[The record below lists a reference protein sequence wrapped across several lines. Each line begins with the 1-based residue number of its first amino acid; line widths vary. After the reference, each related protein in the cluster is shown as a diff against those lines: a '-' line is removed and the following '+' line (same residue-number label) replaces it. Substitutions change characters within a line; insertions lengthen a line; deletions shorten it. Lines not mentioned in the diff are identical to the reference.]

1 LWRRVSHRRRP
12 LVVRCRLERGVFHR
26 GHRDGERAALA
37 AELHRAA
44 LAVHRTRQRDAQH
57 APLRLAGAVSR
68 PCAVAKS
75 LRVEGWGCG
84 GVMRGQWSGTPRVES
99 LTVRRQQLHVQP
111 ARQQLHQ
118 QRAGCARGCGQL
130 RHHAAHGA
138 QLTVVLHRAGAG
150 GERGLHGRCRVRRSS
165 SSERLCSASYAPHRS
180 TTGASPPPH
189 LRSVALSP
197 PSLTPV
203 HTDPVDAAARWMR
216 RTVRANTTQQSAAI
230 IAVVGAPSRRV
241 LLKTGWSEQ
250 GTGAWV
256 PAWRWT
262 SGRHMRVIGRIHIHP
277 NHPHARAAGHPN
289 PIPASPFKPPAARSA
304 FLPVPTS
311 GHFVKRVTQP
321 VAAIAFAGGGFVCGE
336 PERDDGRRAVR

>member
-1 LWRRVSHRRRP
+1 MRRGDARAVVRHPTRRESHRP
-12 LVVRCRLERGVFHR
+12 AAAAA
-26 GHRDGERAALA
+26 RAAGPPA
-37 AELHRAA
+37 APPAA
-44 LAVHRTRQRDAQH
+44 RWLCTRLWA
-57 APLRLAGAVSR
+57 AA
-68 PCAVAKS
+68 
-75 LRVEGWGCG
+75 
-84 GVMRGQWSGTPRVES
+84 TPRS
-99 LTVRRQQLHVQP
+99 SR
-111 ARQQLHQ
+111 
-118 QRAGCARGCGQL
+118 C
-130 RHHAAHGA
+130 AAHG
-138 QLTVVLHRAGAG
+138 RAAPR
-150 GERGLHGRCRVRRSS
+150 RGRRRARPPWPAACRVHSVRRSS

-262 SGRHMRVIGRIHIHP
+262 SGRHMRVIGRKHIHP